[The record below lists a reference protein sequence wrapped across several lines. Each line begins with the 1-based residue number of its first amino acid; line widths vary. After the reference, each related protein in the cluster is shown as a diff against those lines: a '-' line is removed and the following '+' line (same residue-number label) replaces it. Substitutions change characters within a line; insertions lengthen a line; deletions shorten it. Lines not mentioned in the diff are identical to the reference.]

1 MSKRFILC
9 GKSNSNR
16 ELIQTMLLKEKNFQ
30 IEIKPPTEAL
40 EIRNSDRD
48 NVYILYSYINPITAW
63 DRLIQNDIDNHKDK
77 VSIFV
82 NEIMEYD
89 TSDFINKANF
99 YTEEEEPIQNTVDKI
114 WNYILREKERGE

>member
-48 NVYILYSYINPITAW
+48 NVYILYSYINSITAW

-114 WNYILREKERGE
+114 WNYILRERGE

>member
-1 MSKRFILC
+1 
-9 GKSNSNR
+9 
-16 ELIQTMLLKEKNFQ
+16 MLLKEKNFQ

-48 NVYILYSYINPITAW
+48 NVYILYSYINSITAW

-114 WNYILREKERGE
+114 WNYILRERGE

>member
-40 EIRNSDRD
+40 EIRNSDKD
-48 NVYILYSYINPITAW
+48 NAFIIYTYITPEKTW
-63 DRLIQNDIDNHKDK
+63 DRLIQDNIDNNKDK
-77 VSIFV
+77 TKIFV
-82 NEIMEYD
+82 NEILEFETTQFKD
-89 TSDFINKANF
+89 KAN
-99 YTEEEEPIQNTVDKI
+99 YWTEEEEPIQETVNKI
-114 WNYILREKERGE
+114 WECIKRERGTDY